1 MFTIK
6 DGYKLEL
13 KTPETMKLLGST
25 KKLIDKTKNGE
36 NILVLK
42 VAEVV
47 LGQCNLV
54 DNQYQQKSEV
64 LYSFTPNK
72 SYAYLLNVEPSN
84 LVFLKTYNTE
94 FDEIIRT
101 FTDQNGRSL
110 DQPVKYKQEAY
121 EKLIEMSR
129 NNDYTTENLLD
140 YLYHE
145 KYYKLIGINLLR
157 QTNMSIPQEINFVG
171 KSEDDGATMVFI
183 AEKLQKTILNFFL
196 DSLIVTE

>member
-1 MFTIK
+1 MFKIK

-36 NILVLK
+36 NIPVLE

-47 LGQCNLV
+47 LVQCNLV

-84 LVFLKTYNTE
+84 LVFSKTYNTE

-101 FTDQNGRSL
+101 FTDQNGRPL
-110 DQPVKYKQEAY
+110 DQPVKNKQEAY

-145 KYYKLIGINLLR
+145 KYCKLIGINLLR
-157 QTNMSIPQEINFVG
+157 QTNMSIPQEVHFVG
-171 KSEDDGATMVFI
+171 KSEDHGATMVFI
-183 AEKLQKTILNFFL
+183 AEKLQKTILNFSL

>member
-1 MFTIK
+1 MFKIK